1 MFVNTVFFDHT
12 GDEIHTSL
20 QAGPMLPKAAIRTAP
35 WLGLYEERSVA
46 IGVGWGLDG
55 HAQIGRGMWAMP
67 GLMSDMLEQ
76 KVGDVRAGVST
87 ARVPSPT
94 ATTLHA
100 LNYHRIDAF
109 EAHRALPALPA
120 DSLDTLLR
128 IPLAGPGDLAR
139 TELEK
144 SVQSILGCVARRVDQ
159 GIGLLELAVP
169 GQVVGD

>member
-1 MFVNTVFFDHT
+1 
-12 GDEIHTSL
+12 
-20 QAGPMLPKAAIRTAP
+20 
-35 WLGLYEERSVA
+35 
-46 IGVGWGLDG
+46 
-55 HAQIGRGMWAMP
+55 MP

-159 GIGLLELAVP
+159 GIGLLELECGRSRLRGTARRRRP
-169 GQVVGD
+169 FARSRLHCGAASDRGGRGAAGRPHRADPPRAATGEEACAR